1 MRAIFQHELRGAFHG
16 LAAYLF
22 CAFLL
27 VFVGVGAMIY
37 NIQAAVANFEYVLQF
52 VCIGLVVIVPVL
64 TMRSFAEERRQK
76 TDQLLYSLPLGTW
89 DIVAG
94 KYLALV
100 TVFLVPMVFISAYP
114 LLFSLYGEVY
124 LPSAY
129 GSLFAFLLLLGA
141 ALIAAGIFVSSLTE
155 SQGFA
160 AGIAIAAFLLNYY
173 SVSLAEQVSAT
184 ALGSLLALGVTALLL
199 ALLIRALTRNA
210 ALAWGVGGVCALAAL
225 AVYLIDAAKLEG
237 LLPTLMEKLSLFERF
252 YPFVNGIFDWTSVVF
267 YGSVIVFF
275 LFLTVM
281 SLEKRRYN

>member
-27 VFVGVGAMIY
+27 VFVGVGTMIY

-129 GSLFAFLLLLGA
+129 GSLLAFLLLGA

>member
-129 GSLFAFLLLLGA
+129 GSLLAFLLLGA

-210 ALAWGVGGVCALAAL
+210 ALAWGVGGICALAAL

>member
-1 MRAIFQHELRGAFHG
+1 
-16 LAAYLF
+16 
-22 CAFLL
+22 
-27 VFVGVGAMIY
+27 MIY

-129 GSLFAFLLLLGA
+129 GSLLAFLLLGA

-225 AVYLIDAAKLEG
+225 VVYLIDAAKLEG

>member
-129 GSLFAFLLLLGA
+129 GSLIAFLLLGA

-184 ALGSLLALGVTALLL
+184 ALGALLALGVTALLL
-199 ALLIRALTRNA
+199 VLLIRALTRNA

-225 AVYLIDAAKLEG
+225 VVYLIDAVKLEG

>member
-1 MRAIFQHELRGAFHG
+1 MRAIFQHELRGVFHG

-129 GSLFAFLLLLGA
+129 GSLLAFLLLGA

-225 AVYLIDAAKLEG
+225 VVYLIDAAKLEG

>member
-129 GSLFAFLLLLGA
+129 RSLIAFLLLGA

-225 AVYLIDAAKLEG
+225 VVYLIDAAKLEG

>member
-129 GSLFAFLLLLGA
+129 GSLLAFLLLGA
-141 ALIAAGIFVSSLTE
+141 ALIAVGIFVSSLTE

-184 ALGSLLALGVTALLL
+184 ALGSLLALGITALLL

>member
-129 GSLFAFLLLLGA
+129 GSLLAFLLLGA

-160 AGIAIAAFLLNYY
+160 AGIASAAFLLNYY

-225 AVYLIDAAKLEG
+225 VVYLIDAAKLEG

>member
-129 GSLFAFLLLLGA
+129 GSLLAFLLLGA

-199 ALLIRALTRNA
+199 ALLIQALTRNA

>member
-129 GSLFAFLLLLGA
+129 GSLFAFLLLGA

-225 AVYLIDAAKLEG
+225 AVYLLDAAKLEG

>member
-76 TDQLLYSLPLGTW
+76 TDQLLCSLPLGTW

-129 GSLFAFLLLLGA
+129 GSLIAFLLLGA

>member
-129 GSLFAFLLLLGA
+129 GSLLAFLLLGA

-252 YPFVNGIFDWTSVVF
+252 YPFVNGIFDWTRVVF

>member
-64 TMRSFAEERRQK
+64 TMRSFAEER
-76 TDQLLYSLPLGTW
+76 LYSLPLGTW
-89 DIVAG
+89 DIGAG
-94 KYLALV
+94 KYLGLV

-129 GSLFAFLLLLGA
+129 GSLLAFLLLGA

>member
-129 GSLFAFLLLLGA
+129 GSLLAFLLLGA

-225 AVYLIDAAKLEG
+225 AVYLIDASKLEG

>member
-129 GSLFAFLLLLGA
+129 GSLLAFLLLGA

-210 ALAWGVGGVCALAAL
+210 SLAWGVGGVCAL

>member
-16 LAAYLF
+16 LAVYLF

-52 VCIGLVVIVPVL
+52 VCIGLVVIVPAL

-129 GSLFAFLLLLGA
+129 GSLLAFLLLGA

-225 AVYLIDAAKLEG
+225 VVYLIDAAKLEG

>member
-1 MRAIFQHELRGAFHG
+1 MRAIFQHEGAFHG

-37 NIQAAVANFEYVLQF
+37 NIQEAVANFEYVLQF

-129 GSLFAFLLLLGA
+129 GSLLAFLLLGA
-141 ALIAAGIFVSSLTE
+141 ALIAVGIFVSSLTE

-184 ALGSLLALGVTALLL
+184 ALGSLLALGITALLL

>member
-1 MRAIFQHELRGAFHG
+1 MRAIFQHELRGVFHG

-129 GSLFAFLLLLGA
+129 GSLLAFLLLGA

-160 AGIAIAAFLLNYY
+160 AGIPIAAFLLNYY

-225 AVYLIDAAKLEG
+225 VVYLIDAAKLEG

>member
-100 TVFLVPMVFISAYP
+100 TVFPVPIVFISASP

-129 GSLFAFLLLLGA
+129 GSLLAFLLLGA

>member
-100 TVFLVPMVFISAYP
+100 TVFLVPKVFISAYP

-129 GSLFAFLLLLGA
+129 GSLLAFLLLGA

>member
-1 MRAIFQHELRGAFHG
+1 M
-16 LAAYLF
+16 
-22 CAFLL
+22 
-27 VFVGVGAMIY
+27 
-37 NIQAAVANFEYVLQF
+37 
-52 VCIGLVVIVPVL
+52 
-64 TMRSFAEERRQK
+64 
-76 TDQLLYSLPLGTW
+76 
-89 DIVAG
+89 AG

-129 GSLFAFLLLLGA
+129 GSLLAFLLLGA

-225 AVYLIDAAKLEG
+225 AVYLIDAAKLER

>member
-64 TMRSFAEERRQK
+64 TMRSFADERRQK

-129 GSLFAFLLLLGA
+129 GSLLAFLLLGA

-225 AVYLIDAAKLEG
+225 AVYLIDAAKLER

>member
-27 VFVGVGAMIY
+27 AFVGAGAMIY

-129 GSLFAFLLLLGA
+129 GSLLAFLLLGA

-155 SQGFA
+155 SQGFT

-225 AVYLIDAAKLEG
+225 VVYLIDAAKLEG

-252 YPFVNGIFDWTSVVF
+252 YPVVNGIFDWTSVVF

>member
-129 GSLFAFLLLLGA
+129 GSLLAFLLLGA

-225 AVYLIDAAKLEG
+225 VVYLIDAAKLEG

-281 SLEKRRYN
+281 SLEKRRYD

>member
-89 DIVAG
+89 DFVAG

-129 GSLFAFLLLLGA
+129 GSLLAFLLLGA

>member
-1 MRAIFQHELRGAFHG
+1 MRAIFQHEAFHG

-129 GSLFAFLLLLGA
+129 GSLLAFLLLGA

-225 AVYLIDAAKLEG
+225 VVYLIDAAKLEG

>member
-27 VFVGVGAMIY
+27 VFVGAGAMIY

-129 GSLFAFLLLLGA
+129 GSLLAFLLLGA

-210 ALAWGVGGVCALAAL
+210 ALAWGVGGVCALATL

>member
-129 GSLFAFLLLLGA
+129 GSLLAFLLLGA

-199 ALLIRALTRNA
+199 ALLIRTLTRNA

-225 AVYLIDAAKLEG
+225 AVYLIDVAKLEG

>member
-114 LLFSLYGEVY
+114 LLVSLYGEVY

-129 GSLFAFLLLLGA
+129 GSLFAFLLLGA

>member
-100 TVFLVPMVFISAYP
+100 TAFLVPMVFISAYP

-129 GSLFAFLLLLGA
+129 GSLLAFLLLGA

-225 AVYLIDAAKLEG
+225 VVYLIDAAKLEG

>member
-129 GSLFAFLLLLGA
+129 GSLLAFLLLGA

-210 ALAWGVGGVCALAAL
+210 ALAWGVGGVCALA
-225 AVYLIDAAKLEG
+225 VYLIDAAKLEG

-267 YGSVIVFF
+267 YGSVIVFV

>member
-129 GSLFAFLLLLGA
+129 GSLIAFLLLGA

-173 SVSLAEQVSAT
+173 SVSLADQVSAT

-225 AVYLIDAAKLEG
+225 AVYLIDVAKLEG

>member
-129 GSLFAFLLLLGA
+129 GSLLAFLLLGA

-210 ALAWGVGGVCALAAL
+210 ALAWGVGGICALAAL
-225 AVYLIDAAKLEG
+225 VVYLFDAAKLEG

>member
-37 NIQAAVANFEYVLQF
+37 NIQEAVANFEYVLQF

-124 LPSAY
+124 LPNAY
-129 GSLFAFLLLLGA
+129 GSLIAFLLLGA

>member
-129 GSLFAFLLLLGA
+129 GSLIAFLLLGA
-141 ALIAAGIFVSSLTE
+141 ALIAAGIFISSLTE

-225 AVYLIDAAKLEG
+225 VVYLIDAAKLEG